1 MFPLGLIAV
10 GQNSFGEAGH
20 FSPSLNLVTPDCLPL
35 SLAVLS
41 CGMPSALS
49 ESWWPPTRPHFTF
62 CFQSLKWLQVT
73 SIHSTTF
80 RAGQSPHRR
89 VFKFWFPNPGY
100 TTEARV
106 TVVILTG
113 GLAPQ
118 SS

>member
-1 MFPLGLIAV
+1 
-10 GQNSFGEAGH
+10 
-20 FSPSLNLVTPDCLPL
+20 
-35 SLAVLS
+35 
-41 CGMPSALS
+41 
-49 ESWWPPTRPHFTF
+49 
-62 CFQSLKWLQVT
+62 
-73 SIHSTTF
+73 
-80 RAGQSPHRR
+80 SPHRR